1 MRYVAGTLYG
11 LAAASGTGLLLNS
24 LMIGLCIGGGTIALA
39 FALEGMIRHELWRAA
54 HPEPFPKPRRSKRRP
69 F

>member
-1 MRYVAGTLYG
+1 MRYLAGTLYG

-24 LMIGLCIGGGTIALA
+24 LMIGLCIAVGTIAFA

-54 HPEPFPKPRRSKRRP
+54 HPEPFPKPRRKRRP